1 MEFRVEKDS
10 LGELKVPAAAYYGVQ
25 TQRAVE
31 NYPISGLRPLPAFVK
46 ATIQIKKAAARV
58 HKALKLLPNDKAD
71 AIVKAADEVLA
82 GQLADQFVVDIFQ
95 AGAGTSHNMNCNE
108 VLASR
113 ACEILGG
120 KRGDVKLCSPNDHV
134 NMGQSTNDVIP
145 TAIRLAALDVLPGLV
160 KAAERLSASFRAK
173 SKEFDNIVKTGRTHL
188 QDAVP
193 VRLGQ
198 EFGAWAFNIGRHAKS
213 IAAAADGLRELG
225 LGGSA
230 AGTGL
235 NVHHEYRERVAK
247 ALSEQ
252 TGEKLRMAGDYFEA
266 MQSMRPIQDVSMAVA
281 SLCLDLTRICNDLRM
296 LCSGPLTGLAEI
308 RLPAVQPGS
317 SIMPGKINPSMLEMM
332 NQLSYAV
339 LGRTQTVNYCAL
351 AGQLELNVMMPI
363 IGYELIS
370 SIQWLGNGINVLCE
384 RCTDGIVA
392 DAERCRHY
400 AEINATIGTAL
411 NPQLGYL
418 KVAECIKE
426 ALAKK
431 KSIVDVVVEKGL
443 MTREK
448 VLEILDPRKLTEPG
462 IHE

>member
-1 MEFRVEKDS
+1 MEFRTEKDS

-31 NYPISGLRPLPAFVK
+31 NYPISGIRPHPAFVR
-46 ATIQIKKAAARV
+46 ASIQIKKAAARV
-58 HKALKLLPNDKAD
+58 HGGLGLLAKDKAD

-82 GQLADQFVVDIFQ
+82 GHLADQFVVDIFQ

-108 VLASR
+108 VLANR
-113 ACEILGG
+113 ACELLNG
-120 KRGDVKLCSPNDHV
+120 KRGDVKLVSPNDHV

-160 KAAERLSASFRAK
+160 KAAERLAGSFRKKAQ
-173 SKEFDNIVKTGRTHL
+173 EFDGIVKTGRTHL

-198 EFGAWAFNIGRHAKS
+198 EFGAYGFNIGRHAKRLAES
-213 IAAAADGLRELG
+213 ADGLRELG

-235 NVHHEYRERVAK
+235 NVHTEYRARVAQT
-247 ALSEQ
+247 LSEQ
-252 TGEKLRMAGDYFEA
+252 TGERLRMAGDYFEA
-266 MQSMRPIQDVSMAVA
+266 MQSMRPIQDVALAVQ
-281 SLCLDLTRICNDLRM
+281 SLVLDVTRICNDLRM

-308 RLPAVQPGS
+308 RVPAVQPGS
-317 SIMPGKINPSMLEMM
+317 SIMPGKINPSILEMV
-332 NQLSYAV
+332 NQLGFAI
-339 LGRTQTVNYCAL
+339 LGRCQTVSLCAQ

-370 SIQWLGNGINVLCE
+370 SIQWLANGLNVLVE
-384 RCTDGIVA
+384 RCVEGIEA
-392 DAERCRHY
+392 DPERCKY
-400 AEINATIGTAL
+400 YTDINATVGTAL
-411 NPQLGYL
+411 NPHLGYL

-431 KSIVDVVVEKGL
+431 KTIVDVVVEKGL
-443 MTREK
+443 MPRER
-448 VLEILDPRKLTEPG
+448 VLEILDARKLTEPG

>member
-1 MEFRVEKDS
+1 MDFRIEKDS

-46 ATIQIKKAAARV
+46 ATIQIKKAAAKV
-58 HKALKLLPNDKAD
+58 HKGLKLLAKEKAD
-71 AIVKAADEVLA
+71 AIVKAADEVLS
-82 GQLADQFVVDIFQ
+82 GLHADQFVVDIFQ

-108 VLASR
+108 VLANR

-160 KAAERLSASFRAK
+160 KAAERLSKSFEAK
-173 SKEFDNIVKTGRTHL
+173 AKEFDGIVKTGRTHL

-198 EFGAWAFNIGRHAKS
+198 EFGAYAFNAGRHAKS
-213 IAAAADGLRELG
+213 IEASADGLRELG

-235 NVHHEYRERVAK
+235 NVHPEYRSRVAK

-266 MQSMRPIQDVSMAVA
+266 MQSMRPIQDVALAIQSFV
-281 SLCLDLTRICNDLRM
+281 LDLTRICNDMRM

-308 RLPAVQPGS
+308 KVPAVQPGS
-317 SIMPGKINPSMLEMM
+317 SIMPGKINPSILEMV
-332 NQLSYAV
+332 NQLGFAI
-339 LGRTQTVNYCAL
+339 LGRCQTVSYCAQ

-370 SIQWLGNGINVLCE
+370 SIQWLANGVNVLCE
-384 RCTDGIVA
+384 RCVDGTVA
-392 DAERCRHY
+392 DAERCKHY
-400 AEINATIGTAL
+400 ADINATIGTAL
-411 NPQLGYL
+411 NPHLGYL

-426 ALAKK
+426 AIAKK
-431 KSIVDVVVEKGL
+431 KTIVDVVVEKGL
-443 MTREK
+443 MPKEK